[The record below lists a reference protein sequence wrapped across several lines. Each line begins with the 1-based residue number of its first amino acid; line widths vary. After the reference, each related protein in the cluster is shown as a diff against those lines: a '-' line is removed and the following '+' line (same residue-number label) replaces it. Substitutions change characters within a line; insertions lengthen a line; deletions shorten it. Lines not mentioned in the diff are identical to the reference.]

1 MPPSQPLENAMLDH
15 VQAHLAAALTQ
26 RRPAPNLRPGC
37 ARDALGRAA
46 LALALV
52 ATLFGVLERQASAT
66 RQDLRIA
73 VHEGMERR

>member
-1 MPPSQPLENAMLDH
+1 MPPSRSPENAMLDH

-26 RRPAPNLRPGC
+26 RPAPHLRPGC

-73 VHEGMERR
+73 VHEGIERR